1 MSTVVR
7 RRPARRAG
15 PEYPSGEVLLEPPP
29 EVPAPTGR
37 GWAQML
43 MVIPMLAGSGAMALM
58 FAGQRGGPLAYLT
71 GAMFGLSAI
80 GMLASQFGQS
90 AGPGRQQMLIAR
102 RDYLRHLA
110 QRRRQVRRAGQKQR
124 ATLLYRYPDPEALW
138 SIPAGQRLWERRPAD
153 ADFGMVRIARGPQEL
168 ATPLVP
174 PASRP
179 LEDLDPMC
187 AVALRRFMTT
197 YATVDDLPIV
207 MALDGFARVH
217 LRGEPD
223 RARALAR
230 AILAQA
236 VAFHAPDDLLVAVCT
251 APANAGHW
259 EWAKW
264 LPHALHPSRNDA
276 LGRLRLISANVPGL
290 EAMLDDVLGARPR
303 FNPVS
308 GAERVGGPHVI
319 VVLDGGDV
327 LGSDHLMTE
336 GGVEGVTVLDL
347 STAPPRLLDQT
358 ALVLEIAADGALASS
373 TFEGRAEVGRADGL
387 SAAEMEGLALQL
399 APLRLA
405 AAARTEPRTG
415 GTVDLAELLELG
427 PPGDYDPA
435 RHWVPRPQRDRLRV
449 PIGWSPDGTMVE
461 LDLKESAQD
470 GMGPHGLLIGAT
482 GSGKSELLRTLVLAL
497 AVTHSSEVLN
507 FVLVDFKGGATFTKL
522 DVLPHTSA
530 VITNLADELPL
541 VDRMTDAI
549 NGELLRRQELL
560 RKAGNYASQRDYEKA
575 RTAGVPLAPLPS
587 LLIICDEFS
596 ELLTAKPDFI
606 DMFVQIGRVGRSLGV
621 HLLLASQRLEE
632 GRLRGLDTHLSY
644 RMGLRTFSAVES
656 RIVLGDVAAFELPR
670 SPGHGYLRF
679 GTEPLRRFR
688 AAYVSGVYRR
698 DGAVALAAAG
708 HGPVVRDYVG
718 GYVAPPVTE
727 EPADVV
733 EEEGAVGESL
743 LDILVER
750 MRGKGTPAHQVW
762 LPPLDESPTLDALL
776 PARVVDD
783 ERGLTVQEQALR
795 GGLRAVLGIVDRP
808 LDQRRDPLWWELA
821 GSAGH
826 AVVVGGPGSGKSTVL
841 RSLILSL
848 ALAHTPREAQFYCLD
863 FGGGALGA
871 LRELPHVG
879 GVATRL
885 DPGAVRR
892 TIAELN
898 VLLAER
904 ERRFA
909 TAAVDSMAAYRR
921 ARRAG
926 QHADDPFGDVFLV
939 VDGWS
944 TIRSDFEDL
953 EGTINDLTNR
963 GLTYGV
969 HVIAAATRWNDVRPA
984 IRDLFGSRLEL
995 RLGDPGDSQL
1005 DRRAATNVP
1014 DRAPGRGVVPGGL
1027 QFLGALPRVD
1037 GQAGAE
1043 DLAEGVEKLVGEI
1056 RQAWPAAGAPPVRLL
1071 PAMLPYES
1079 LPVTD
1084 RERPGIPIGIAEA
1097 DLNPVWVDF
1106 AQDPHFLLF
1115 GDSAAGKSAFLRA
1128 FGQSIIDRYELTE
1141 ARMIVVDYRRSLLG
1155 AFDSPHLIGTGTS
1168 APTAQTIMAEVV
1180 SVLKARLPGPDVTLE
1195 QLRTRGW
1202 WKGPELYVLVDDYD
1216 LVAGGTTNPIT
1227 PLLDF
1232 LSQARDVGLHLIL
1245 TRRTGGASRALY
1257 EPVLMRLRELGSPG
1271 VLLSGERDEGAL
1283 LGNVRSAHQPPGRG
1297 YYVTRREGGRL
1308 VQLAWRPPPA

>member
-1 MSTVVR
+1 MSTVLR
-7 RRPARRAG
+7 RRPARRPE

-43 MVIPMLAGSGAMALM
+43 MMIPMLAGSGSMALM
-58 FAGQRGGPLAYLT
+58 FAGQRGGPLAYMT

-80 GMLASQFGQS
+80 GMLASQLGQS
-90 AGPGRQQMLIAR
+90 AGPGRQEMLLAR
-102 RDYLRHLA
+102 RNYMRHLA

-124 ATLLYRYPDPEALW
+124 ATQLYRYPDPDALW
-138 SIPAGQRLWERRPAD
+138 SIPAGQRLWERRPGD
-153 ADFGMVRIARGPQEL
+153 ADFGMVRIALGPQDL

-197 YATVDDLPIV
+197 YASVDDLPIV
-207 MALDGFARVH
+207 MALDGFARVYMQGDIEQT
-217 LRGEPD
+217 RG
-223 RARALAR
+223 LAR
-230 AILAQA
+230 AIVAQA
-236 VAFHAPDDLLVAVCT
+236 AAFHAPDDLIVAVCA
-251 APANAGHW
+251 APATTAQW
-259 EWAKW
+259 EWVKW
-264 LPHALHPSRNDA
+264 LPHGLHPSRHDA
-276 LGRLRLISANVPGL
+276 LGQLRLVSTNVPGL

-308 GAERVGGPHVI
+308 GGERVGGPHLI

-347 STAPPRLLDQT
+347 SSPPPRLLDPT
-358 ALVLEIAADGALASS
+358 ALVLSIEPGGVLSSS
-373 TFEGRAEVGRADGL
+373 TFEGRAEVGKADRL
-387 SAAEMEGLALQL
+387 SLAETEGLALQL
-399 APLRLA
+399 APLRLSA
-405 AAARTEPRTG
+405 ASRTEQRAG
-415 GTVDLAELLELG
+415 GVMDPSDLLEIG
-427 PPGDYDPA
+427 SPDEYDPQ

-449 PIGWSPDGTMVE
+449 PIGWSPDGQLVE

-507 FVLVDFKGGATFTKL
+507 FVLIDFKGGATFTKL

-530 VITNLADELPL
+530 VITNLEDELPL

-560 RKAGNYASQRDYEKA
+560 RKAGMFANQRDYEKA
-575 RTAGVPLAPLPS
+575 RTAGAPLQPLPS

-644 RMGLRTFSAVES
+644 RIGLRTFSAVES

-670 SPGHGYLRF
+670 AAGHGYLRN
-679 GTEPLRRFR
+679 GTEPLVRFR

-698 DGAVALAAAG
+698 DAAVAMSAAG
-708 HGPVVRDYVG
+708 GGPVVRDYVS

-727 EPADVV
+727 EPAVV
-733 EEEGAVGESL
+733 PEDEHAVGDTFLDL
-743 LDILVER
+743 LVDR
-750 MRGKGTPAHQVW
+750 MRGKGVPAHQVW
-762 LPPLDESPTLDALL
+762 LPPLAEPPTLDALL
-776 PARVVDD
+776 PARLVDP
-783 ERGLTVQEQALR
+783 ERGLTVQVPELQGSLH
-795 GGLRAVLGIVDRP
+795 AVVGIVDRP
-808 LDQRRDPLWWELA
+808 LDQRRDPVWWELA

-848 ALAHTPREAQFYCLD
+848 ALSHTPREAQFYCLD
-863 FGGGALGA
+863 FGGGALGT
-871 LRELPHVG
+871 LREVPHVG

-892 TIAELN
+892 TVAELF
-898 VLLAER
+898 VLLGER
-904 ERRFA
+904 ERRFTA
-909 TAAVDSMAAYRR
+909 AAVDSMATYRR

-926 QHADDPFGDVFLV
+926 QYADDPFGDVFLV
-939 VDGWS
+939 IDGWS

-953 EGTINDLTNR
+953 EGTINELTNR

-969 HVIAAATRWNDVRPA
+969 HVIASATRWNDVRPA

-1005 DRRAATNVP
+1005 DRRAAMNVP
-1014 DRAPGRGVVPGGL
+1014 DRTPGRGVVPGGL
-1027 QFLGALPRVD
+1027 QFLGALPRLD
-1037 GQAGAE
+1037 GQPTTE
-1043 DLAEGVEKLVGEI
+1043 DLADGVEKLVAEI

-1071 PAMLPYES
+1071 PATLPYES

-1084 RERPGIPIGIAEA
+1084 RERSGLPIGIAEA
-1097 DLNPVWVDF
+1097 DLRPVWVDF
-1106 AQDPHFLLF
+1106 DADPHFLLF
-1115 GDSAAGKSAFLRA
+1115 GDSASGKSAFLRA
-1128 FGQSIIDRYELTE
+1128 FGQALIDRYELNE
-1141 ARMIVVDYRRSLLG
+1141 ARMIVIDYRRSLLG
-1155 AFDSPHLIGTGTS
+1155 AFDSKHLIGTGTS
-1168 APTAQTIMAEVV
+1168 AQTAQTIITEVV
-1180 SVLKARLPGPDVTLE
+1180 SVLKARLPGPDVTIE
-1195 QLRTRGW
+1195 QLRTRSW

-1216 LVAGGTTNPIT
+1216 LVAGGSTNPVT
-1227 PLLDF
+1227 PLLEF

-1283 LGNVRSAHQPPGRG
+1283 LGNVRSSHQPPGRG
-1297 YYVTRREGGRL
+1297 YYVTRKAGGRL
-1308 VQLAWRPPPA
+1308 VQLAWRPPPS